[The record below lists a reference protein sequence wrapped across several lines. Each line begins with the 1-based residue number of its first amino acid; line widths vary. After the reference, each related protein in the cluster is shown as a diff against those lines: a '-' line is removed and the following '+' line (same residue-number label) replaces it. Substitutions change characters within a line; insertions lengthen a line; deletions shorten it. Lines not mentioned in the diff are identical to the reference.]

1 MNPNAKYLALFSKI
15 LENKWGEDFVE
26 IYAKQAKAVKVLTME
41 DGLALQAAAMK
52 FHFNKGESVEDDAL
66 EVASEF
72 ALVMVE
78 HGQEFKEKH
87 GAAFDVD
94 ALVKTLAS
102 MMTNK
107 MDRINAMKLRDI
119 KLINAKR
126 YKRWFMGS
134 NGVVPYAVMPRP
146 SN

>member
-1 MNPNAKYLALFSKI
+1 MTANAEFLALFSKI
-15 LENKWGEDFVE
+15 LENKCGEDFVE
-26 IYAKQAKAVKVLTME
+26 IYAKQAKVVKALTLK

-52 FHFNKGESVEDDAL
+52 FHFNKGESIEDDAL
-66 EVASEF
+66 EEASEF

-107 MDRINAMKLRDI
+107 MDRINDMKLRDI

-134 NGVVPYAVMPRP
+134 DGVVPYAVMPRP
-146 SN
+146 SD

>member
-1 MNPNAKYLALFSKI
+1 MTANAEFLALFSKI
-15 LENKWGEDFVE
+15 LENKCGEDFVE
-26 IYAKQAKAVKVLTME
+26 IYAKQAKVVKALTLK

-52 FHFNKGESVEDDAL
+52 FHFNKGESIEDDAL
-66 EVASEF
+66 EEASEF

-134 NGVVPYAVMPRP
+134 DGVVPYAVMPRP
-146 SN
+146 SD